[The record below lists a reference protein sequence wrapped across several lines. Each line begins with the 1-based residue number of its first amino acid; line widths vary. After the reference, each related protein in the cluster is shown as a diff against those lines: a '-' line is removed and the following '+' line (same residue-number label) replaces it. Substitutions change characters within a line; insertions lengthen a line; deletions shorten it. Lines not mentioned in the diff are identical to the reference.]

1 MKNLYAV
8 LVTLLALFVTLIWS
22 FMGLGPLSLI
32 ALVGWVGAQL
42 TGQTSQV
49 RADVLLYALG
59 INVSFVAI
67 WAYTVWI
74 WRRVSKQAERNGGGE
89 QP

>member
-22 FMGLGPLSLI
+22 FMGPLSFV
-32 ALVGWVGAQL
+32 ALVGWVGALL
-42 TGQTSQV
+42 TGRASRLSVQTLSF
-49 RADVLLYALG
+49 ALAVNG
-59 INVSFVAI
+59 LFVAV
-67 WAYTVWI
+67 WAYAAWT
-74 WRRVSKQAERNGGGE
+74 WRRVTKGTERPGSGG